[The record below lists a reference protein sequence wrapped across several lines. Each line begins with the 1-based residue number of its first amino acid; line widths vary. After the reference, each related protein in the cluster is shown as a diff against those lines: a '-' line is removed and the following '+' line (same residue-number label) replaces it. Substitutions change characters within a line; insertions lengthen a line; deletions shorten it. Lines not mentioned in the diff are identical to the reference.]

1 MKGGMELKDHA
12 FRFLVQLLK
21 RSSAMDNREKQPMD
35 LSYKEALQELEQAMK
50 LIDREIARL
59 EEMGEERF
67 NELQAR
73 RRQQIREQYP
83 GGWIILYH
91 LIRYF
96 NLIEA
101 ILYWSWVSLRSKF
114 VMARLKF
121 ILYTARVEHYLA
133 RMRDHLRR

>member
-1 MKGGMELKDHA
+1 
-12 FRFLVQLLK
+12 
-21 RSSAMDNREKQPMD
+21 MDNREKQPMD

-91 LIRYF
+91 LIRH
-96 NLIEA
+96 LRLTWA
-101 ILYWSWVSLRSKF
+101 ILYLSWVSLRSKF
-114 VMARLKF
+114 VMARLKL
-121 ILYTARVEHYLA
+121 ILYTARVEHYLP
-133 RMRDHLRR
+133 RMREYLRR

>member
-1 MKGGMELKDHA
+1 MGKDMTH
-12 FRFLVQLLK
+12 
-21 RSSAMDNREKQPMD
+21 
-35 LSYKEALQELEQAMK
+35 KEVIEELERMMK

-59 EEMGEERF
+59 EEMGEEKF
-67 NELQAR
+67 NELQKR

-91 LIRYF
+91 LIRH
-96 NLIEA
+96 LRLTWA

-114 VMARLKF
+114 VMARLKL

-133 RMRDHLRR
+133 RMREYLRW

>member
-1 MKGGMELKDHA
+1 
-12 FRFLVQLLK
+12 
-21 RSSAMDNREKQPMD
+21 MDNKEKQPMD

-121 ILYTARVEHYLA
+121 ILYAARVEHYLA